1 MTIDVRRGDRVVFR
15 RTRLRAPCEA
25 TVVKPNRVKLA
36 CTAPYQLGAV
46 GQGEV
51 LTLTLSLPRAEVDEV
66 WRDGAKVF
74 DSGRASVG
82 IG

>member
-1 MTIDVRRGDRVVFR
+1 MVDVRKGDRVVFR
-15 RTRLRAPCEA
+15 RSKARARCEA

-46 GQGEV
+46 GEGEV
-51 LTLTLSLPRAEVDEV
+51 LSLDLSLPRAEVDEV

>member
-1 MTIDVRRGDRVVFR
+1 MIDVRKGDVVFYR
-15 RTRLRAPCEA
+15 RSKARAACEA

-46 GQGEV
+46 GQGEI

-74 DSGRASVG
+74 DSGREAVG
-82 IG
+82 IGQ

>member
-1 MTIDVRRGDRVVFR
+1 MVDVRKGDRVVFR
-15 RTRLRAPCEA
+15 RTRLRAHCEA

-51 LTLTLSLPRAEVDEV
+51 ITLDLSLPRAEVDEV

-74 DSGRASVG
+74 DSGRQAVEFG
-82 IG
+82 